1 MSQRTED
8 LYDSE
13 HIDSNQ
19 QKNAS
24 NIPCY
29 TISSSSSS
37 ESGWGNSQAQES
49 VASGWNKS
57 QAEESTGSHSG
68 SGWVNSQ
75 AIESVYAVGSGY
87 GDSSQ
92 ASTLCT
98 QDYSSQNTNPSQSST
113 DTINDWSYGTQTYPN
128 AQTYPHV
135 EITNTDMYNAIKFAD
150 QCAKDSS
157 DKK

>member
-1 MSQRTED
+1 MSKPSDD
-8 LYDSE
+8 LYE
-13 HIDSNQ
+13 TQ
-19 QKNAS
+19 QSGSSQQNDAS

-37 ESGWGNSQAQES
+37 G
-49 VASGWNKS
+49 
-57 QAEESTGSHSG
+57 SG

-75 AIESVYAVGSGY
+75 AEESTGSYSGSGFVNSQAIESSYSVCSGSAH
-87 GDSSQ
+87 SSQ

-98 QDYSSQNTNPSQSST
+98 QDYSFQNTYHSQSST
-113 DTINDWSYGTQTYPN
+113 NTINDWSYGTQTYPN
-128 AQTYPHV
+128 AQTYPNV